1 MVRFFN
7 WILRIKKNNLLEN
20 LEQYENNNNKIKSNE
35 K

>member
-1 MVRFFN
+1 MVRFCN
-7 WILRIKKNNLLEN
+7 WILGIKKNNLLEN